1 MQGSRLAKW
10 DAPGHDAS
18 SIVGP
23 KLGNVTMWTGFG
35 DSVIGPAS
43 ITSPSLKLW
52 GSGTTALPIIEYNYN
67 VRYLVTGSRHRDG
80 ARNHDMIFHLV
91 HHAYRSCIARQ
102 FRIKTQG
109 SNAQDSA

>member
-1 MQGSRLAKW
+1 MVQVACFVLNYCAAVCLDVADIACYLSEDDAGSRLAKW

-43 ITSPSLKLW
+43 ITSP
-52 GSGTTALPIIEYNYN
+52 
-67 VRYLVTGSRHRDG
+67 
-80 ARNHDMIFHLV
+80 
-91 HHAYRSCIARQ
+91 HHP
-102 FRIKTQG
+102 
-109 SNAQDSA
+109 